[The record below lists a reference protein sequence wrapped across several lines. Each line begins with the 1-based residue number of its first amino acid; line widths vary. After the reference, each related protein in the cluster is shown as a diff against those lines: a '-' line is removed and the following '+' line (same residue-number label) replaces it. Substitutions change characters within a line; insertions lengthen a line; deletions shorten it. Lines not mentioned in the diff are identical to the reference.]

1 MDNPKYLNGLAS
13 FCLKKFL
20 VNRPEHRNPDISVR
34 DLPYPDWAFPGRGLG
49 PIFVLTTSGNLPRTS
64 RLKCGTRSRRRQ
76 RGRGE
81 KSRKSSRKQKLYLK
95 NWFPEN
101 LFIFKLWDSTN
112 QCSCL
117 KRGTV
122 YSYSVYNDHPRPWN
136 PQPKSVLL
144 VRDGLY
150 SEGAPKIPISIYFG
164 CVGIRPNNINQDE
177 LTKSSNLTIW

>member
-13 FCLKKFL
+13 FCLKNFF

-81 KSRKSSRKQKLYLK
+81 KSRKSLRKQKLHLK

-101 LFIFKLWDSTN
+101 LFILKLWDNINVHVWKEVQSNVCTMTTRA
-112 QCSCL
+112 L
-117 KRGTV
+117 GI
-122 YSYSVYNDHPRPWN
+122 
-136 PQPKSVLL
+136 PKSDLL
-144 VRDGLY
+144 ARDGLY
-150 SEGAPKIPISIYFG
+150 SEGAPKILVFILVVWGSGLI
-164 CVGIRPNNINQDE
+164 
-177 LTKSSNLTIW
+177 T